1 MMPGYNG
8 FEITRKLK
16 SDFSTSHIPI
26 ILLTAL
32 NAAESHLE
40 GVKSGADSYITK
52 PFSTKLLLASIF
64 KLIEQRDKLKEKFS
78 NDLSAKRPVMCTS
91 DKDKEFVENLT
102 KIVEEQLTNPEFTAD
117 DFASMMSL
125 GRTIF
130 YRKVRGV
137 TGYTPK
143 EFSRIIKFQYAIE
156 VLRNAPHTDLSSIA
170 LDCGYYDHSHFI
182 KEFKRLAGDVPS
194 YFLTLPNPADEPLT
208 YI

>member
-1 MMPGYNG
+1 MRSYSNLTATTDSLHMLGVRFQPCGLAVFTNEPLGQFADLRIQSSDINLLFDNSFAEMLCEQPDDSVRIRIIEGYL
-8 FEITRKLK
+8 IR
-16 SDFSTSHIPI
+16 
-26 ILLTAL
+26 LLTQSIQVDRQIIYAT
-32 NAAESHLE
+32 SFI
-40 GVKSGADSYITK
+40 KQSYGQLPVQNLIDK
-52 PFSTKLLLASIF
+52 ICICQRHFQRKF
-64 KLIEQRDKLKEKFS
+64 KD
-78 NDLSAKRPVMCTS
+78 A
-91 DKDKEFVENLT
+91 
-102 KIVEEQLTNPEFTAD
+102 
-117 DFASMMSL
+117 
-125 GRTIF
+125 
-130 YRKVRGV
+130 